1 MRAVFVT
8 LLLAATATVP
18 PASQPPQIQPA
29 APKPRLVD
37 GIAYKDCNCG
47 TAYRTLRAWQLH
59 RPSTPQEQ
67 AETAQLN
74 RAYLTSVRAAPLPP
88 PPQPD
93 RAQQDYQVRLKNY
106 RILTESYERR
116 MRDYYRLHP
125 PASLESNAPP
135 SGEARGQDAARL
147 DPWHGY
153 TPHADN

>member
-8 LLLAATATVP
+8 LLLAATAAVP
-18 PASQPPQIQPA
+18 PGGTRPQIQPA
-29 APKPRLVD
+29 APKPRTVD
-37 GIAYKDCNCG
+37 GTAYKACNCG
-47 TAYRTLRAWQLH
+47 TAYRTVREWQLH

-67 AETAQLN
+67 AQTAALN
-74 RAYLTSVRAAPLPP
+74 REFLSTARATPLPP

-93 RAQQDYQVRLKNY
+93 RAQLDYQVRLKNY

-125 PASLESNAPP
+125 PAQALMPP
-135 SGEARGQDAARL
+135 SGEARAQDAARL

-153 TPHADN
+153 APHGDNGY